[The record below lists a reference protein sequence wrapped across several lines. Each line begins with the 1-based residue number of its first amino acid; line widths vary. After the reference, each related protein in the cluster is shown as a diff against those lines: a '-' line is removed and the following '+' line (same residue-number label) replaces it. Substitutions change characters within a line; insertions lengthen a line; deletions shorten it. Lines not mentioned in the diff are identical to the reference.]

1 MSSRHHWLTC
11 LSGLLQVALRDRLE
25 EMVDSQMAPAVTAGA
40 RILYV
45 ATYGD
50 SSVGGSVIAAKVD
63 SW

>member
-1 MSSRHHWLTC
+1 
-11 LSGLLQVALRDRLE
+11 
-25 EMVDSQMAPAVTAGA
+25 MVDSQMAPAVTAGA